1 MNSNVLE
8 TLCILLNMQ
17 NVSWHPRIHSDKP
30 LYSSSLTSYLIFRE
44 QVTQRCS
51 LKESHKGQCFIDLVL
66 KWGEEKKRKHHTK
79 EQSKVEACLILL
91 YRHPERHN
99 NLSYTS
105 ELIGVTES
113 YLLFAFNNIY
123 NIK

>member
-44 QVTQRCS
+44 QVTQRYS
-51 LKESHKGQCFIDLVL
+51 LKESHKGQCFTDLVL
-66 KWGEEKKRKHHTK
+66 KWGEGEKENTIRKSNQKWKH
-79 EQSKVEACLILL
+79 V
-91 YRHPERHN
+91 
-99 NLSYTS
+99 
-105 ELIGVTES
+105 
-113 YLLFAFNNIY
+113 
-123 NIK
+123 

>member
-1 MNSNVLE
+1 MEATKGSV
-8 TLCILLNMQ
+8 C
-17 NVSWHPRIHSDKP
+17 RFG
-30 LYSSSLTSYLIFRE
+30 SL
-44 QVTQRCS
+44 V
-51 LKESHKGQCFIDLVL
+51 G
-66 KWGEEKKRKHHTK
+66 KKKKHNTK

-91 YRHPERHN
+91 YHHPERHN